1 MLKFLK
7 KVNNLFTEEPH
18 PKAIELEKRIQESK
32 NKLIDEIHNE
42 FYTEVDKLLEFAKTL
57 KPLDTD
63 KQELLDKA
71 NRLKKLEFVS
81 VESTI
86 EAKKEQQRL
95 FELEKENTEKQTL
108 KKAIEYFSNK
118 YPLYK
123 FITED
128 SVKKICE
135 KYNLIY
141 GEVQYYKGD
150 VPDKNLKEIE
160 NFKIN
165 EKDKLYLLHYF
176 SHYNESLNTTRYID
190 YDKITTKHTTKS
202 FDTKI
207 CEAPLEIVAPSKDF
221 NLTDEMI
228 IDFKVS
234 KINIPDPI
242 VLQPVSYN
250 RNKYYLIVTAWGQ
263 ESSDPLVLNP
273 KFN

>member
-7 KVNNLFTEEPH
+7 KVNNLFIEESH
-18 PKAIELEKRIQESK
+18 PKTIELEKRIQESK
-32 NKLIDEIHNE
+32 NKLMDEIHNE
-42 FYTEVDKLLEFAKTL
+42 FYTEVDKLLEFAKIL

-63 KQELLDKA
+63 KQELLNKA
-71 NRLKKLEFVS
+71 SRLKKLGFVL
-81 VESTI
+81 VESII
-86 EAKKEQQRL
+86 EVKKEQQRL
-95 FELEKENTEKQTL
+95 FELEKENIEKQAL

-128 SVKKICE
+128 SVKRICE
-135 KYNLIY
+135 KYNLVY

-160 NFKIN
+160 NFKID
-165 EKDKLYLLHYF
+165 EKDKLYLLRYI
-176 SHYNESLNTTRYID
+176 SLYSDKLDTSRYIGYNE
-190 YDKITTKHTTKS
+190 ITTNHTTKN
-202 FDTKI
+202 FPTKI
-207 CEAPLEIVAPSKDF
+207 CEASLEIVAFSKDF

-234 KINIPDPI
+234 KINIPNPI
-242 VLQPVSYN
+242 VLQPVLYN
-250 RNKYYLIVTAWGQ
+250 RKKYYLIITTWGQ